1 MNIFKKIIDY
11 VKRLRNRGYYS
22 LSTDSSVKLKSL
34 NLPNPEVG
42 SYWKLET
49 KFKSCYEVIGYN
61 KKRKLVSVI
70 DINSGKEL
78 IIPLHLFEGLF
89 FEISKFKPQIYTRD
103 TF

>member
-1 MNIFKKIIDY
+1 MNLLKKITSFIL
-11 VKRLRNRGYYS
+11 RLRNRGYYS
-22 LSTDSSVKLKSL
+22 LSNDPNVKLKSL

-42 SYWKLET
+42 SYWQLEN

-61 KKRKLVSVI
+61 KKKKLVNVI

-78 IIPLHLFEGLF
+78 IIPLSLFEDLF
-89 FEISKFKPQIYTRD
+89 FEISKFKPKIYTRD